1 VYERNEPNRASDGAV
16 APVRSGPSPLLIG
29 FVIVVAL
36 ALVFVLQNG
45 ETADIHVLFF
55 EFTASVWVAIA
66 IAIGIGIL
74 LDRILLAWWRRR
86 RRDDR

>member
-1 VYERNEPNRASDGAV
+1 VYERNEPNPVSEGV
-16 APVRSGPSPLLIG
+16 APARSGPSPLLIG
-29 FVIVVAL
+29 FIIVAVVSL
-36 ALVFVLQNG
+36 IFVLQNG
-45 ETADIHVLFF
+45 EKADIHVLFF